1 MNLWGLDAIKTKG
14 ESVGIVLELV
24 GARPV
29 KEGTGRV
36 VRYELRPLAE
46 LGRPRVDVLC
56 NMSGIFRDSFANVV
70 ALIDDLFQR
79 AAAAEGESPED
90 NYVKKHVEEMGAL
103 GVDNAAAR
111 LFSNP
116 PGDYGSMVGRC
127 KLDPSLKA
135 PCFRSLNPESAFIA
149 FNLNLVSELAPLQH
163 GERARGDGG
172 VGGRPRARRHVGGA
186 QRVFLRPWRR
196 AR

>member
-1 MNLWGLDAIKTKG
+1 MNGSIRCDESMVVPRFTND
-14 ESVGIVLELV
+14 ESVWVRTLRSRGRPSASKLLASDTVRVSPAGSATPAMPACRLINEPAASTPAA
-24 GARPV
+24 ARP
-29 KEGTGRV
+29 
-36 VRYELRPLAE
+36 
-46 LGRPRVDVLC
+46 
-56 NMSGIFRDSFANVV
+56 
-70 ALIDDLFQR
+70 
-79 AAAAEGESPED
+79 AAAEPAAA
-90 NYVKKHVEEMGAL
+90 VPVH
-103 GVDNAAAR
+103 DNAAAR